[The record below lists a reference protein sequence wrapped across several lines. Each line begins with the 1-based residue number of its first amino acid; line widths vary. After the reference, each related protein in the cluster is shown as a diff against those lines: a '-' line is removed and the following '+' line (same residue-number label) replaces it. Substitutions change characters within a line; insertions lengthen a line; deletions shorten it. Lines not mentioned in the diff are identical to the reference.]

1 MSSTPESGS
10 GRTSALRG
18 VLRRGPWENSATI
31 IIALGVAMLCQ
42 PFFLT
47 LYTYSFGTILV
58 GTAMFTIVTKFP
70 D

>member
-1 MSSTPESGS
+1 M
-10 GRTSALRG
+10 
-18 VLRRGPWENSATI
+18 V
-31 IIALGVAMLCQ
+31 IALGVAMLCQ

-58 GTAMFTIVTKFP
+58 GSAMFTIVTKFP